1 MNLFLET
8 LIGGLLAGTMYSLV
22 AIGFVLIYK
31 ASGVFNY
38 AQGAILLFAALTFV
52 SLTDQ
57 GVPAVAAVA
66 LTIAALVVLSVGVE
80 RLVLRP
86 LTNRSPMTLFMATLG
101 LSYIIEGVAQGLM
114 GAQVRAIDL
123 GIEDVPIF
131 LGDILISR
139 FDLIAA
145 GVAGALVLGLSLL
158 FNRTRIG
165 VSLRGVADDTRA
177 ALSIGIDINRIW
189 QIVWTVAGLVG
200 LVAGLLWGARQ
211 GVQFSL
217 SLIALKALP
226 ALVRGQVDLVISSD
240 PEEMEGVTFQPLFDY
255 APTMV
260 VPASHPL
267 VAKGYAEP
275 QDLAAETLITYPVE
289 RDRLDIFTRFL
300 EPADIEPAQVRTSE
314 LTVMMMQLVASGRGV
329 CCLPNWALH
338 EYSSRGYVTAKRL
351 GDKGLFATL
360 YAGIR
365 ADMLDSPFM
374 RDFLLTAKGT
384 SFATLEGVSAAPKG
398 R

>member
-1 MNLFLET
+1 MSLFLET

-66 LTIAALVVLSVGVE
+66 LTIAALVVLSISVE

-101 LSYIIEGVAQGLM
+101 LSYIIEGLSQGLM
-114 GAQVRAIDL
+114 GSQVRAIDL
-123 GIEDVPIF
+123 GIDDLPIF
-131 LGDILISR
+131 LGDILISQ

-145 GVAGALVLGLSLL
+145 AVAGVLVLALALL
-158 FNRTRIG
+158 FNHTRLGIA
-165 VSLRGVADDTRA
+165 LRGVADDTRA
-177 ALSIGIDINRIW
+177 ALSIGTDINRIW

-217 SLIALKALP
+217 SLVVLKALP
-226 ALVRGQVDLVISSD
+226 VLIIGGFTSVGGAIAGGLIVG
-240 PEEMEGVTFQPLFDY
+240 
-255 APTMV
+255 
-260 VPASHPL
+260 
-267 VAKGYAEP
+267 
-275 QDLAAETLITYPVE
+275 AAEALAETYIGPFIGGGITPWFAYV
-289 RDRLDIFTRFL
+289 LALAFL
-300 EPADIEPAQVRTSE
+300 FIRPA
-314 LTVMMMQLVASGRGV
+314 
-329 CCLPNWALH
+329 
-338 EYSSRGYVTAKRL
+338 
-351 GDKGLFATL
+351 GLF
-360 YAGIR
+360 GEREIER
-365 ADMLDSPFM
+365 
-374 RDFLLTAKGT
+374 
-384 SFATLEGVSAAPKG
+384 V
-398 R
+398 